1 MSGLLE
7 VSGLTVR
14 LPAGNVLRDVGLSIG
29 PGEALGLVGE
39 SGSGKSTIA
48 RAVLGLAPLHA
59 GTITIGGAELPRLS
73 ARQRARQVQMIFQDP
88 FGSLNPR
95 MPVAKIIAEGL
106 EARGDLGS
114 AERAAEVTRLLELVS
129 LSRDMEQRLPRR
141 LSGGQR
147 QRVAIAR
154 ALAANP
160 AVLIADEITSALD
173 VSVQAQVLNVLR
185 GILATQEL
193 SMLFISHNLAVV
205 RYISDDLAVMRDG
218 VIVETGPVD
227 EVLAAPRHPYTRE
240 LLDAIPHLQAP
251 GAVTTKTETATPTA
265 ARPTA
270 TTPTRA
276 TAN

>member
-1 MSGLLE
+1 VRYSGRTVVDNVDLE
-7 VSGLTVR
+7 VAEGRV
-14 LPAGNVLRDVGLSIG
+14 
-29 PGEALGLVGE
+29 LGLVGE

-48 RAVLGLAPLHA
+48 RAVLGLAPVHA
-59 GTITIGGAELPRLS
+59 GTITVDGGELRKLA
-73 ARQRARQVQMIFQDP
+73 ARQRARRVQMIFQDP

-95 MPVAKIIAEGL
+95 MPVGKIIAEGL
-106 EARGDLGS
+106 ESRRELGP
-114 AERAAEVTRLLELVS
+114 AERAAEVTRLLGLVS
-129 LSRDMEQRLPRR
+129 LSQDMEQRLPRR

-185 GILATQEL
+185 GVLAGRRL

-218 VIVETGPVD
+218 VIVESGPTD
-227 EVLAAPRHPYTRE
+227 EVLAAPEHPYTRE
-240 LLDAIPHLQAP
+240 LLAAIPQLGAP
-251 GAVTTKTETATPTA
+251 A
-265 ARPTA
+265 AAPA
-270 TTPTRA
+270 PAAAAPSTRA
-276 TAN
+276 TSPASPG

>member
-1 MSGLLE
+1 MSGGLA
-7 VSGLTVR
+7 VHGLTVR
-14 LPAGNVLRDVGLSIG
+14 YGGRTVVDNVDLEVADGRV
-29 PGEALGLVGE
+29 LGLVGE

-48 RAVLGLAPLHA
+48 RAVLGLAPVHA
-59 GTITIGGAELPRLS
+59 GTITLGGAELPKS
-73 ARQRARQVQMIFQDP
+73 ARERARRVQMIFQDP

-106 EARGDLGS
+106 EARGDLRP

-185 GILATQEL
+185 GILATRQL

-218 VIVETGPVD
+218 VIVEAGPVD

-240 LLDAIPHLQAP
+240 LLDAIPFLRAPRRPAP
-251 GAVTTKTETATPTA
+251 GTVTTPTA
-265 ARPTA
+265 PASSFTA
-270 TTPTRA
+270 PG
-276 TAN
+276 

>member
-1 MSGLLE
+1 VSGGLA
-7 VSGLTVR
+7 VHGLTVR
-14 LPAGNVLRDVGLSIG
+14 YSGRPVVDNVDLEVTEGRV
-29 PGEALGLVGE
+29 LGLVGE

-48 RAVLGLAPLHA
+48 RAVLGLAPVHA
-59 GTITIGGAELPRLS
+59 GTITVGGAELRKLG
-73 ARQRARQVQMIFQDP
+73 ARQRARRVQMIFQDP

-95 MPVAKIIAEGL
+95 MPVGKIIAEGL
-106 EARGDLGS
+106 ESRGELGA
-114 AERAAEVTRLLELVS
+114 AERAAEVTRLLGLVS
-129 LSRDMEQRLPRR
+129 LSPDMEQRLPRR

-185 GILATQEL
+185 GVLAARKL

-218 VIVETGPVD
+218 VIVETGPVS
-227 EVLAAPRHPYTRE
+227 EVLAAPKHPYTRE
-240 LLDAIPHLQAP
+240 LLDAIPHLHAP
-251 GAVTTKTETATPTA
+251 GAGPTPASATSSAQTA
-265 ARPTA
+265 APG
-270 TTPTRA
+270 
-276 TAN
+276 

>member
-1 MSGLLE
+1 MTGGLA
-7 VSGLTVR
+7 VHGLTVR
-14 LPAGNVLRDVGLSIG
+14 YSGRTVVDNVDLAVTEGRV
-29 PGEALGLVGE
+29 LGLVGE

-48 RAVLGLAPLHA
+48 RAVLGLAPVHA
-59 GTITIGGAELPRLS
+59 GTITLGGAELPKS
-73 ARQRARQVQMIFQDP
+73 ARERARRVQMIFQDP

-106 EARGDLGS
+106 EARGDLRPG
-114 AERAAEVTRLLELVS
+114 ERAAEVTRLLELVS
-129 LSRDMEQRLPRR
+129 LSGDMEQRLPRR

-240 LLDAIPHLQAP
+240 LLAAIPHLQAP
-251 GAVTTKTETATPTA
+251 SAVTTPTAVATPTA
-265 ARPTA
+265 A
-270 TTPTRA
+270 TPTRA

>member
-1 MSGLLE
+1 
-7 VSGLTVR
+7 
-14 LPAGNVLRDVGLSIG
+14 
-29 PGEALGLVGE
+29 
-39 SGSGKSTIA
+39 
-48 RAVLGLAPLHA
+48 
-59 GTITIGGAELPRLS
+59 
-73 ARQRARQVQMIFQDP
+73 MIFQDP

-106 EARGDLGS
+106 EARGDLRS

-129 LSRDMEQRLPRR
+129 LSGDMEQRLPRR

-185 GILATQEL
+185 GILATQGL

-218 VIVETGPVD
+218 VIVEGRPDRRSPGRPPPPLHPRTPRRYSAPPRPRRNDANRTGLLVHGTRLNAWDGVPLQPYCSSWTPLPV
-227 EVLAAPRHPYTRE
+227 EGASRHRPE
-240 LLDAIPHLQAP
+240 LS
-251 GAVTTKTETATPTA
+251 AT
-265 ARPTA
+265 
-270 TTPTRA
+270 
-276 TAN
+276 NE

>member
-1 MSGLLE
+1 
-7 VSGLTVR
+7 
-14 LPAGNVLRDVGLSIG
+14 
-29 PGEALGLVGE
+29 
-39 SGSGKSTIA
+39 
-48 RAVLGLAPLHA
+48 
-59 GTITIGGAELPRLS
+59 
-73 ARQRARQVQMIFQDP
+73 MIFQDP

-106 EARGDLGS
+106 EARGDLRP

-160 AVLIADEITSALD
+160 DVLIADEITSALD

-185 GILATQEL
+185 GILATQGL
-193 SMLFISHNLAVV
+193 SLLFISHNLAVV

-218 VIVETGPVD
+218 VIVEAGPID

-240 LLDAIPHLQAP
+240 LLDAIPHLHGPTETSPTAPASSFTAP
-251 GAVTTKTETATPTA
+251 G
-265 ARPTA
+265 
-270 TTPTRA
+270 
-276 TAN
+276 

>member
-1 MSGLLE
+1 MSGGLA
-7 VSGLTVR
+7 VHGLTVR
-14 LPAGNVLRDVGLSIG
+14 YSGRTVVDNVDLAVGEG
-29 PGEALGLVGE
+29 RVLGLVGE

-48 RAVLGLAPLHA
+48 RAVLGLAPVHA
-59 GTITIGGAELPRLS
+59 GTITLGGAELSKS
-73 ARQRARQVQMIFQDP
+73 ARERARRVQMIFQDP

-106 EARGDLGS
+106 EARGDLRP

-129 LSRDMEQRLPRR
+129 LSGDMEQRLPRR

-160 AVLIADEITSALD
+160 DVLIADEITSALD

-185 GILATQEL
+185 GILATRQL

-218 VIVETGPVD
+218 VIVEAGPVD

-240 LLDAIPHLQAP
+240 LLDAIPFLRAPRRPAPSTVTTPAAPASSFTAP
-251 GAVTTKTETATPTA
+251 G
-265 ARPTA
+265 
-270 TTPTRA
+270 
-276 TAN
+276 